1 MKLGR
6 SENFHQLLRGT
17 LLAAA
22 LILPTTGHMVPS
34 ALAGET
40 QSGWVR
46 LPARSFEVQR
56 VRLKDLVANVSVQ
69 VGPGP
74 VSLQMS
80 GTKQRLDAVDVHK
93 DGGVLTISG
102 HSHYGVWDWHN
113 WFNFGDTQDREPGQ
127 LKVTLRVPA
136 GMDLRVHSLI
146 GNAQIGN
153 TMGRL
158 DFGAISTHSSIG
170 QVGQAHIRLAGS
182 GTLQLAGVH
191 GPLKLEIAGSGKITV
206 GQSGPVH
213 ADLAGAGDARLG
225 QINGGLHLD
234 IAGSGNAVAQSVNGP
249 VKVNIAGSGSVH
261 IAAGSADP
269 LHLDIMG
276 SGNFA
281 FGGHAVDP
289 HLSALGSG
297 SVWLSSYS
305 GNLSTSGNV
314 RLSIGQNKSNTSTWH

>member
-1 MKLGR
+1 MKPGR
-6 SENFHQLLRGT
+6 SEHFHQLLRGA

-22 LILPTTGHMVPS
+22 LILPTTGHTVPS
-34 ALAGET
+34 ALAAET
-40 QSGWVR
+40 QSGWIT
-46 LPARSFEVQR
+46 LPARSFVVQR

-74 VSLQMS
+74 VTLQMS
-80 GTKQRLDAVDVHK
+80 GIKPRLDAVDVHK

-102 HSHYGVWDWHN
+102 HSNYGVWDWHN
-113 WFNFGDTQDREPGQ
+113 WFDFGDTRNRAPGQ

-136 GMDLRVHSLI
+136 GTALQVRSLI

-191 GPLKLEIAGSGKITV
+191 GPLKLDIAGSGKISV

-213 ADLAGAGDARLG
+213 ADMAGAGDARLG
-225 QINGGLHLD
+225 QINGGLHLA

-249 VKVNIAGSGSVH
+249 VKVDIAGSGSVH
-261 IAAGSADP
+261 IAAGTADP

-276 SGNFA
+276 SGNFS

-297 SVWLSSYS
+297 SVWLDSYS

-314 RLSIGQNKSNTSTWH
+314 HLSIGQNKANASVQH

>member
-1 MKLGR
+1 MKPGR
-6 SENFHQLLRGT
+6 SENFHQLLRGA

-22 LILPTTGHMVPS
+22 LILPTTGHTVPS
-34 ALAGET
+34 ALAAET
-40 QSGWVR
+40 QSSWIT
-46 LPARSFEVQR
+46 LPSRSFEVQR
-56 VRLKDLVANVSVQ
+56 VRLKDLVANISVQ

-74 VSLQMS
+74 VTLQMS
-80 GTKQRLDAVDVHK
+80 GDKQRLDAVDVHK

-102 HSHYGVWDWHN
+102 HSHYGVWDWHD
-113 WFNFGDTQDREPGQ
+113 WFSFGDTRNRAPSQ

-136 GMDLRVHSLI
+136 GTELSVHSLI

-158 DFGAISTHSSIG
+158 DFGAISTHSNIG
-170 QVGQAHIRLAGS
+170 QVAQAHIRLAGS

-191 GPLKLEIAGSGKITV
+191 GPLKLDIAGSGKITV

-213 ADLAGAGDARLG
+213 ADLAGAGDAHLG
-225 QINGGLHLD
+225 QINGGLSLD

-249 VKVNIAGSGSVH
+249 VKVDIAGSGSVH
-261 IAAGSADP
+261 IAAGTADP

-314 RLSIGQNKSNTSTWH
+314 HLSVGQNKSNTSAWH